1 MKIRMGVRLT
11 IAVSVD
17 PALVDTPFPPLLIQ
31 TLVEN
36 AIKHGIEPKVGPAVL
51 TVTVKVLP
59 DKQHLSISVQDN
71 GIGLQQSPAT
81 KGSGMGLNNIRER
94 LRLLY
99 GSKASLSVNGALE
112 GGVISDIK
120 VPLLQ
125 RIIQYESVLGFEL
138 KPKVALCVDE
148 AMGSIWFLGDDPSLE
163 VRQSIAYKLRN
174 VAESCAVA
182 MSSEKARL
190 AAQLRALTERQLK
203 LAQRLEMPVATARA
217 CVAKSATPTEFRNCI
232 SKVLRNPPDETDWG
246 YWMVLYERKTP
257 T

>member
-1 MKIRMGVRLT
+1 MTYCM
-11 IAVSVD
+11 
-17 PALVDTPFPPLLIQ
+17 
-31 TLVEN
+31 TL
-36 AIKHGIEPKVGPAVL
+36 
-51 TVTVKVLP
+51 
-59 DKQHLSISVQDN
+59 S
-71 GIGLQQSPAT
+71 
-81 KGSGMGLNNIRER
+81 
-94 LRLLY
+94 RLLFGAMLCI
-99 GSKASLSVNGALE
+99 GSQIAYSQPDLKPLDETNGA
-112 GGVISDIK
+112 
-120 VPLLQ
+120 LLQ